1 MNCHVILYNWVEYLQ
16 NVVLLEE
23 QLSKSLIG
31 TDQYTS
37 SALIW
42 TP

>member
-31 TDQYTS
+31 TDQYPS